1 MRSCPQQES
10 GIPVKILLMI
20 CGYHVYMSVW
30 KEFVS
35 SWTGVCLTSIPQLP
49 DMQRISAR
57 WLVCQLGLVWS
68 L

>member
-1 MRSCPQQES
+1 MRSCPHQES
-10 GIPVKILLMI
+10 GIAVKILLMI
-20 CGYHVYMSVW
+20 CGYHVYMSVC

-35 SWTGVCLTSIPQLP
+35 SWTGVCPTSFPQPP
-49 DMQRISAR
+49 DMRRISAR